1 MIAHLSGKLISKQPQ
16 TLVID
21 VSGVGYEV
29 IIPLS
34 SFYDIGEIG
43 SPVSLEI
50 YTHVREDALVL
61 YGFKTRIEKELFV
74 KLTSVSGVGP
84 KVAIT
89 LLSGLP
95 PDDLI
100 RAIESA
106 DLTRLSSIPG
116 IGKKTAE
123 RLSFELREKLGSL
136 AVVAAKASS
145 PSGTAIAPT
154 DRVLRE
160 DIVSALVNLGWGK
173 PVAEKAADVTLRE
186 TTDDRSFENLLK
198 QSMRRLY
205 R

>member
-1 MIAHLSGKLISKQPQ
+1 MIAHLSGKLLSKQPQ

-21 VSGVGYEV
+21 VAGVGYEV
-29 IIPLS
+29 NIPLS
-34 SFYDIGEIG
+34 SFYGIGEIG
-43 SPVSLEI
+43 ADVALEI
-50 YTHVREDALVL
+50 HTHVREDALVL
-61 YGFKTRIEKELFV
+61 FGFKTKLEKELFV
-74 KLTSVSGVGP
+74 KLTGVSGIGP

-95 PDDLI
+95 PEELI

-136 AVVAAKASS
+136 SIPAAEGAAPAGAALA
-145 PSGTAIAPT
+145 PS

-173 PVAEKAADVTLRE
+173 PVAEKAADGTLRE
-186 TTDDRSFENLLK
+186 ATGDRSFENLLK